1 MSQAFSPRTEILP
14 PPQRALWPD
23 LIQIPEQFVL
33 WGGTAV
39 ALHLGHRESVDFD
52 FFSNTATD
60 IENLIQTVPILKEAT
75 VLQREPGTL
84 NVQINRGGPVKMS
97 FFMVPG
103 VLTPINPPL
112 LVPDNKLKVAS
123 LLDLAAM
130 KVKVVSDR
138 AEAKDYIDIAFILRN
153 SKITL
158 PEALAA
164 AGVVYGKTFN
174 PLPSLKALSYF
185 GDGNL
190 TTLPN
195 ETKDLLLSASAAVDL
210 AKLPTMTRAA
220 EKDRS

>member
-1 MSQAFSPRTEILP
+1 MSPAFSPRTEILP

-60 IENLIQTVPILKEAT
+60 IEKLIQTVPILKEAT

-84 NVQINRGGPVKMS
+84 NVQVNRGGPVKMS

-112 LVPDNKLKVAS
+112 LVPENKLKIAS

-130 KVKVVSDR
+130 KVKIVSDR
-138 AEAKDYIDIAFILRN
+138 AEAKDYIDIAYILRN

-158 PEALAA
+158 PDALAA
-164 AGVVYGKTFN
+164 AAMVYGKTFN

-210 AKLPTMTRAA
+210 AKLPAMTRAA